1 MHCAISWTRV
11 CAAKAAVCSIVMSIF
26 TGARHWKKAS
36 IPVGWLVLSVMA
48 LCLAACQ
55 PAPVANAQST
65 PEPTIA
71 PYKTELIE
79 QGFVELV
86 PNDFPNPVLPE
97 NPVQAD
103 YAEEPYYM
111 VCMACHGD
119 WGQGLTDEWRERGY
133 GEGFDNCWQSQCHGS
148 NHPDHG
154 FQLIKSIPGV
164 TGYGSMTRVS
174 NAGELFD
181 VIYET
186 MPWWNPGSM
195 GEKEAWE
202 MTAYLMRARG
212 EIQPDTN
219 LDAGNAPIYR
229 LHTPAPEVIDERP
242 GVAALLITLTFG
254 TIAFVWK
261 KS

>member
-1 MHCAISWTRV
+1 MY
-11 CAAKAAVCSIVMSIF
+11 
-26 TGARHWKKAS
+26 TGARQCKNTS
-36 IPVGWLVLSVMA
+36 IIAGLFVLAVMA
-48 LCLAACQ
+48 PCLAACK

-65 PEPTIA
+65 PEPTVA

-79 QGFVELV
+79 QGLVELV
-86 PNDFPNPVLPE
+86 TNDFLPPVLPE

-103 YAEEPYYM
+103 YGEEPYYL

-119 WGQGLTDEWRERGY
+119 WGQGLTDEWRLRGY

-148 NHPDHG
+148 NHPEHG
-154 FQLIKSIPGV
+154 FTIPKEMPPV
-164 TGYGSMTRVS
+164 LGYGSLARYS

-186 MPWWNPGSM
+186 MPWWNPGSVSDE
-195 GEKEAWE
+195 GAWE
-202 MTAYLMRARG
+202 LTAYLMRARG
-212 EIQPDTN
+212 EIHPDTS

-229 LHTPAPEVIDERP
+229 LHTPAPEVADESP
-242 GVAALLITLTFG
+242 GVAALLITLTIG

-261 KS
+261 KG